1 MQAKISNRLDYLDL
15 SKGLAIILV
24 VLGHIYQD
32 NYIRTWL
39 YSFHIPLFFI
49 ISGMLLNYKN
59 ITNNNFLSIL
69 KTKIK
74 SIMIPYFC
82 FEVLN
87 IIIWFINNKEF
98 TISALRW
105 NVIDTI
111 LLYAHGTT
119 WFLPCLFIAEI
130 IFVTIRKTIKN
141 DYFTIIT
148 CVLITMLPFILN
160 LGEGI
165 TLIVFRSCIAL
176 GFIGIGYF
184 IYPIQKNINLSKIKI
199 SIIFCINIILCILN
213 GRVDLYK
220 ITFNNVGLYFLC
232 AFLGSISILMIFKN
246 IKFNKSLSYFG
257 KNSLIIMCV
266 HNNLILILQSVFK
279 FSYDG
284 YIKGLILLMAIMII
298 HIPIIEIINRYMP
311 FMLGKFKKKEKV
323 QAITD

>member
-1 MQAKISNRLDYLDL
+1 MQTVKNRLDYIDL
-15 SKGLAIILV
+15 SKGFTIILV

-49 ISGMLLNYKN
+49 ISGILLNYKDIN
-59 ITNNNFLSIL
+59 NNNFLSIL
-69 KTKIK
+69 ETKIK

-82 FEVLN
+82 FEALN
-87 IIIWFINNKEF
+87 IIIWLINNKEF

-105 NVIDTI
+105 NIIDTI

-130 IFVTIRKTIKN
+130 IFIIIRKIIKN

-148 CVLITMLPFILN
+148 CILITTLPFVLN
-160 LGEGI
+160 LGQGI
-165 TLIVFRSCIAL
+165 TLIIFRSCIAL
-176 GFIGIGYF
+176 GFICLGYF
-184 IYPIQKNINLSKIKI
+184 IYPIQKDINLSKIKI

-220 ITFNNVGLYFLC
+220 ITFNNVILYFLC

-246 IKFNKSLSYFG
+246 IKFNRGLSYFG

-266 HNNLILILQSVFK
+266 HNNLILILQSIFK

-284 YIKGLILLMAIMII
+284 YVKGLILLIIVMII
-298 HIPIIEIINRYMP
+298 QIPIIEIINRYLP
-311 FMLGKFKKKEKV
+311 FMIGKKRIKIRK
-323 QAITD
+323 I